1 MVRESEPPNSR
12 RASRIAGVASIVG
25 VVVLLAMVPE
35 AVFSVLAGILI
46 AIFLSTVAG
55 AIARHSP
62 IPYGAALA
70 ALVLGGIGALLCA
83 ILYLGPQLVEQLS
96 GLAQQLPR
104 ALHDVSEHARA
115 WTAQRFGIAID
126 GFQHADGQ
134 SLIAGARGVVTAL
147 GAIAAGVIVA
157 VFIGLYGAISP
168 RAYVEAALKLVPPEK
183 RGRAE
188 EIFGEIG
195 KRLGRWMIGRV
206 ASMTIVGVASAIA
219 LAALKVPLALSLGLL
234 AGTFTF
240 IEYIGAIASAI
251 PPMVLALADEPI
263 KAVWVLVL
271 FTAIHVVDG
280 YLLTPFIVRTAVR
293 FSPAFTISA
302 QALFGALFGV
312 IGLTF
317 ASPFV
322 IVCATII
329 EMLYVEDTIGQRQP
343 AE

>member
-1 MVRESEPPNSR
+1 MQESEAPNPR

-46 AIFLSTVAG
+46 AVFLSTVAG
-55 AIARHSP
+55 AVARHSP

-70 ALVLGGIGALLCA
+70 ALIVGGVGAFLFA
-83 ILYLGPQLVEQLS
+83 VLYLGPQLVEQLS

-104 ALHDVSEHARA
+104 ALHDVMGHVRTWAG
-115 WTAQRFGIAID
+115 QRLGVSFEGLP
-126 GFQHADGQ
+126 HPDGQ
-134 SLIAGARGVVTAL
+134 SLIAGARGAVTAL
-147 GAIAAGVIVA
+147 GAILAGAIVA
-157 VFIGLYGAISP
+157 AFVGVYGAISP

-183 RGRAE
+183 RRRAE
-188 EIFGEIG
+188 EIFGELG
-195 KRLGRWMIGRV
+195 HRLGRWMIGRV
-206 ASMTIVGVASAIA
+206 ASMVIVGLASAIA
-219 LAALKVPLALSLGLL
+219 LSALKIPLALSLGLL
-234 AGTFTF
+234 AELFTF
-240 IEYIGAIASAI
+240 VEYIGAIASAI
-251 PPMVLALADEPI
+251 PPILLALADEPTR
-263 KAVWVLVL
+263 AVWVAVL

-280 YLLTPFIVRTAVR
+280 YVLTPFIVRTAVR

-329 EMLYVEDTIGQRQP
+329 EMLYVEDSIGERQP